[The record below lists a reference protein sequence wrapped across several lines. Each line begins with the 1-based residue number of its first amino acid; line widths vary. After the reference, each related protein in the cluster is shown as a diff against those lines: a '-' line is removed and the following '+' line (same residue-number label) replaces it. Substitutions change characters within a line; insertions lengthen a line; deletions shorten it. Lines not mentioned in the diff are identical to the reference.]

1 MGLLDG
7 KVAIVTGAGGGLG
20 REHALALA
28 AEGAAV
34 VVNDLG
40 GARDGSGAG
49 GSAMADRVVE
59 QIKAAGGEAVANY
72 DNVSNVAGGENILK
86 TALSAFGQVDLLV
99 NNAGILRDKSF
110 ANTTEDLWD
119 PVIAVHLKGTYCV
132 TRPVFLHMKERG
144 QGGVIVNTS
153 STSGLNGNFGQCN
166 YGAAKAG
173 IFGFTRC
180 LSLEGQRY
188 GIRCHILAPV
198 AHTRLT
204 EDLPGMGSED
214 MAAKFDPKLVSP
226 LIVFLASDLAK
237 DMTGKTFL
245 AGGGQIAEM
254 RMVTAPGIKKEENGG
269 LWSASEIADKMRAG
283 QILLPD

>member
-20 REHALALA
+20 REHAMALA

-40 GARDGSGAG
+40 GSRDGSGS
-49 GSAMADRVVE
+49 GSAMADLVANE
-59 QIKAAGGEAVANY
+59 IKAAGGEAVPNF
-72 DNVSNVAGGENILK
+72 DNVSTVEGGESILK
-86 TALSAFGQVDLLV
+86 TAIDAFGQVDILI

-110 ANTTEDLWD
+110 AKTTEDLWD

-144 QGGVIVNTS
+144 AGGVIINTS

-173 IFGFTRC
+173 IAGFTRC
-180 LSLEGQRY
+180 LALEGHRY

-204 EDLPGMGSED
+204 EDLPGFDNEK
-214 MAAKFDPKLVSP
+214 AAAAYDPGLVSP
-226 LIVFLASDLAK
+226 LMVYLASDDAK
-237 DMTGKTFL
+237 DLTGKTFL
-245 AGGGQIAEM
+245 AGGGRIAEM
-254 RMVTAPGIKKEENGG
+254 KVVTADGLTKEDNGG
-269 LWSASEIADKMRAG
+269 RWTAAEIGEKMKAG
-283 QILLPD
+283 EILLPE